1 MDSKS
6 KKEILVIDDS
16 TTNVFLIE
24 SVLSEYGYSVSS
36 ALSAAD
42 AFKVIEKKV
51 PELILLDLLMP
62 HVSGFDFIKQ
72 IKADEALKTIPVIVI
87 SAVTDD
93 ESIRE
98 IMELGAVEF
107 INKPVVVSSLIE
119 KIEEVLGVENS

>member
-36 ALSAAD
+36 ALSATD
-42 AFKVIEKKV
+42 AFKVIDRKV

-72 IKADEALKTIPVIVI
+72 IKADENLKDIPVIVI

-119 KIEEVLGVENS
+119 KIEEVLGVEK

>member
-72 IKADEALKTIPVIVI
+72 IKADDALKSIPVIVI

-119 KIEEVLGVENS
+119 KIEEVLGVENN